1 MTSPLAIFFV
11 VSYFFCDF
19 FLRFVLSL
27 RNCHSFLTV
36 GGVTSPEGTNT
47 EKRKFLRKVGRNL
60 QAMYYCCFTK
70 TVTKSHQF
78 CNPKNMWAFKTKTIC
93 VAHMCKHQFNMKFN
107 YIQGPKPECEH
118 LIMSLYIG
126 TWGLEIVDRLPNPP
140 KFCENSESVRFL
152 KVRLKQ

>member
-107 YIQGPKPECEH
+107 YIELLKNVKKPQN
-118 LIMSLYIG
+118 LFWLSAANTKTKILLW
-126 TWGLEIVDRLPNPP
+126 TQN
-140 KFCENSESVRFL
+140 L
-152 KVRLKQ
+152 KK